1 MERKKYDEV
10 DWYRANLFGMIVFV
24 TEDRIDRRD
33 LPGSPYVY
41 ELRHDDDGDWTT
53 PVEICNSVLVN
64 FCMTLVSF
72 EPLPINLKY
81 HYVSIEHGDFWMRPD
96 TKYNLEA
103 LEKHYRGCKF
113 NIPPDRVHHY
123 STTLFISQP
132 FTGKDIKEIK
142 KQRKLL
148 HELYAIYTERP
159 IEYIK
164 LINQLD
170 PEDKDEYRYGPEGS
184 QRFNQY
190 TFCRSIGLMGQAD
203 VVLFYGDWKK
213 SRGCKLERKICD
225 EYEIPKLSQGDLIQF
240 CCEHPEY
247 DDDYFM
253 ILWKYAYFNEHTLAD
268 IVIERDLPCSPENT
282 EQRLFKASLTE
293 TTPNTA
299 HWNKL
304 VGWGDS
310 PNDAHQDLYKKVEEA
325 AHADI
330 VDQIDSLSNSNVKVV
345 ICDDAETI
353 TDEDIEKA
361 VKRND
366 AIDSRTDAAIKL
378 INKHKPDLDTT
389 IFKDTIKH
397 MIEPERKEFIQ
408 EMLNEL
414 KEEDED
420 EENS

>member
-1 MERKKYDEV
+1 MERKNYDEV

-190 TFCRSIGLMGQAD
+190 TFCRSIGMMGRAD

-213 SRGCKLERKICD
+213 SRGCKLERKICE
-225 EYEIPKLSQGDLIQF
+225 EYCIPKLSQRDLIQF
-240 CCEHPEY
+240 CIEHPQY

-253 ILWKYAYFNEHTLAD
+253 PLWKKQFFDMHDIAD
-268 IVIERDLPCSPENT
+268 VNIFKDPKGG
-282 EQRLFKASLTE
+282 FKA
-293 TTPNTA
+293 TA
-299 HWNKL
+299 ELNCN
-304 VGWGDS
+304 GYTAIGDT
-310 PNDAHQDLYKKVEEA
+310 PNDAYLNLYNKLDEV
-325 AHADI
+325 AHDTI
-330 VDQIDSLSNSNVKVV
+330 VNQINKLKDSNVTVV

-353 TDEDIEKA
+353 TD
-361 VKRND
+361 ND
-366 AIDSRTDAAIKL
+366 VNKISRDAKL
-378 INKHKPDLDTT
+378 GDVT
-389 IFKDTIKH
+389 
-397 MIEPERKEFIQ
+397 
-408 EMLNEL
+408 
-414 KEEDED
+414 
-420 EENS
+420 